1 VIGIS
6 LVSNIAFQ
14 YHFAEYLWPELE
26 FNDTYWFDGARKHLD
41 QLFITP
47 GIVFG
52 RFALGGNLKGI
63 IGIGYQIALT
73 PSPTILEPALTP
85 SYNHALLLTSRVA
98 F

>member
-1 VIGIS
+1 MLRGTS

-14 YHFAEYLWPELE
+14 YHISEYFWPEVE
-26 FNDTYWFDGARKHLD
+26 FNNTYWFDGARRHPD
-41 QLFITP
+41 QLFITL

-52 RFALGGNLKGI
+52 RWGNLKGI

-85 SYNHALLLTSRVA
+85 IYDHALLLTGCVA